1 MRKGEMASS
10 SSSASSSS
18 FDDNAKDKLQQRL
31 GDVSQVSGNRC
42 QRSLFPLFHISSSHT
57 TPTSLSTK
65 PPLINCIHNFYFCEM
80 WWKYPWRLVNQK
92 VRLTMILDQV
102 WWMVRGFKD
111 DYWTLWQFVSFNWLW
126 EVWLPQIVRRQLL
139 SREGSEVGTRGE
151 HFEKPPRPSLLQ
163 LLGSLLDLIQSNSER
178 WNSKPWK
185 GLRSNPARCRCQLWP
200 LQIQLLLWPTLSPN
214 YWLQKLTS

>member
-1 MRKGEMASS
+1 MRKGEMASSSS

-65 PPLINCIHNFYFCEM
+65 PPLINCIHTFYFCEM

-92 VRLTMILDQV
+92 VRLTMILDRV
-102 WWMVRGFKD
+102 WWMVRAFKD
-111 DYWTLWQFVSFNWLW
+111 DYWTLWASTDCGRFGC
-126 EVWLPQIVRRQLL
+126 RRLCA
-139 SREGSEVGTRGE
+139 GSSCRGRD
-151 HFEKPPRPSLLQ
+151 PR
-163 LLGSLLDLIQSNSER
+163 LGLVANILRNHLDR
-178 WNSKPWK
+178 
-185 GLRSNPARCRCQLWP
+185 RCC
-200 LQIQLLLWPTLSPN
+200 N
-214 YWLQKLTS
+214 F